1 MDKLYIGNNWS
12 KTLNKLEWNTCGN
25 ADVYLSR
32 KTNTF
37 QEWKFTKMKPNL
49 RLRILN
55 CHLKLVY
62 NNHLKCKGHLYYVI
76 LLSFQFKNTERN
88 FMSLNN
94 WGVLSFTLRAFLQY
108 EKVSHRNHY
117 TLIYLCFGKVG
128 SCVESQEHIPEQK
141 KSHNGPRTRV
151 SSHIR
156 SLLFTMSL
164 IVIVLCL

>member
-1 MDKLYIGNNWS
+1 MK
-12 KTLNKLEWNTCGN
+12 
-25 ADVYLSR
+25 YLWKCR
-32 KTNTF
+32 CLLVKKETNTF

-62 NNHLKCKGHLYYVI
+62 NNHLKCKGHLHYVI

-128 SCVESQEHIPEQK
+128 SCVESREHIPEQK
-141 KSHNGPRTRV
+141 KSHWSKNKSFKSYQVLIIYNVPDSHSSV
-151 SSHIR
+151 S
-156 SLLFTMSL
+156 L
-164 IVIVLCL
+164 VLHVMCISSYN